1 MDDAVHF
8 GGEAVYDGI
17 ELQEYREDRPVHCE
31 RLIGVAGTGKTY
43 TLLQRT
49 REDAAYGLL
58 SSTTGI
64 SAVNLGT
71 VTINSILKYFD
82 TQSLKDAYL
91 TGRLTRYL
99 HDIAL
104 HYRRLIVEEYSM
116 AEGAQLDLW
125 YRAVQEANRKPD
137 VVTPLGI
144 LLVGDLAQLPPVS
157 GDWVFHADC
166 WRHFAD
172 NTTRLTH
179 VYRQDGGP
187 FLDALNLLRAGLG
200 GPASEVLSAAGAAW
214 NTQLDTEFDGTTIL
228 PVNENVR
235 RYNEMALDRV
245 PGPRI
250 TVTSRR
256 WGLQRSEWGQSR
268 RTGEWGIPPKQDF
281 KIGALVMLLANR
293 ADFSAVN
300 GDCGHIVDYAD
311 PNSLA
316 EHFDVKLLRTGKVER
331 IERIARHVDQESR
344 PDDWKGERVPPDED
358 EGNYMPFPHYR
369 ARAKKY
375 VLGQVEYMPMRLA
388 YSSTVHKTQSLTLDK
403 IQVDIRHH
411 FFGNPAMAYVAL
423 SRVRTLEGLRIVGGK
438 DRFIKQCKV
447 EPAVQEWL

>member
-1 MDDAVHF
+1 M
-8 GGEAVYDGI
+8 ETPGI
-17 ELQEYREDRPVHCE
+17 DTQLQEYIADGEVPCE

-49 REDAAYGLL
+49 REDSAYGLL

-82 TQSLKDAYL
+82 TASLRDAYL

-125 YRAVQEANRKPD
+125 YRAVVEANRKHD

-179 VYRQDGGP
+179 VWRQDQGP
-187 FLDALNLLRAGLG
+187 FLDALNLLRAGDG
-200 GPASEVLSAAGAAW
+200 GPAAEVLSAAGAQW
-214 NTQLDTEFDGTTIL
+214 NTQLDCEFDGTTIL

-268 RTGEWGIPPKQDF
+268 KTGEWGIPPKQDF

-293 ADFSAVN
+293 ADFSVVN
-300 GDCGHIVDYAD
+300 GDTGHITNYTDNGD
-311 PNSLA
+311 GIGD
-316 EHFDVKLLRTGKVER
+316 EFFDVKLLRTGAVVR
-331 IERIARHVDQESR
+331 IDKIARAVDIDSR
-344 PDDWKGERVPPDED
+344 PDDWTGERIHPDDD
-358 EGNYMPFPHYR
+358 ENLYIPKPHYR
-369 ARAKKY
+369 ARVKKY
-375 VLGQVEYMPMRLA
+375 VLGQVESFPMRLA
-388 YSSTVHKTQSLTLDK
+388 YASTVHKSQSLTLDK
-403 IQVDIRHH
+403 VQCDFRHH
-411 FFGNPAMAYVAL
+411 FFSAPSMLYVAL
-423 SRVRTLEGLRIVGGK
+423 SRVRTLAGLRLVGGK
-438 DRFIKQCKV
+438 DRFIKQCQV
-447 EPAVQEWL
+447 EKAVQPWL